1 MDGTLFHTEGS
12 TYIVHTDGTRSKAPA
27 GKRQLLPGE
36 RLDYSEWTSAQKF
49 AESATPIEQVLL
61 RLQLCVEAQRKE
73 PYCGDTIILTARGDL
88 DDQSLFAKILLQN
101 GIDIERDVHVYRSGN
116 FGGSVTAN
124 KIRVLSSF
132 VDWRVYTQYRIFED
146 DKGNLEA
153 FKEYFEPL
161 PVHYEGYLIHPN
173 GAITLYR

>member
-1 MDGTLFHTEGS
+1 MRMALVRKHQPGGGNYCPANGS
-12 TYIVHTDGTRSKAPA
+12 IIRNGLRHKSLPRAPRRLSKCYCAFSFA
-27 GKRQLLPGE
+27 SKH
-36 RLDYSEWTSAQKF
+36 SASH
-49 AESATPIEQVLL
+49 A
-61 RLQLCVEAQRKE
+61 
-73 PYCGDTIILTARGDL
+73 YYGDTIILTARGDL